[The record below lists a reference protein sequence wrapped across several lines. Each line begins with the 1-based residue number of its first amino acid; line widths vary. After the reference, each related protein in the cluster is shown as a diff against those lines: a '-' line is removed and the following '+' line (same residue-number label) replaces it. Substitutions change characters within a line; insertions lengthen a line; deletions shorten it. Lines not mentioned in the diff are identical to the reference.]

1 MSSAISAGTTSGTA
15 ISFSGDTSGQLVLQT
30 NGTTTAVTIS
40 TGQVVTLAQPLPV
53 ASGGSG
59 VTTSTGTGAVVLGT
73 SPTLATPVL
82 SGSVTGTYTL
92 AGTPTMGA
100 SLITSGT
107 AVASTSGTSIDFTG
121 LPSWIRRVTVMYS
134 NVSTNGSSDYL
145 IRIGSG
151 SVTASGYSSMS
162 VFTGASSGGT
172 AVVTTGFVIQNGSA
186 TNIISGSFTICLF
199 GGFSYVFSGAAGLN
213 QSGTTYGM
221 LSGGYSPALSGA
233 LDRVRFTTVSSDTF
247 DSGSVNILYE

>member
-1 MSSAISAGTTSGTA
+1 MSSTISAGTTSGTA
-15 ISFSGDTSGQLVLQT
+15 IAISGDTSGQLVLQT

-100 SLITSGT
+100 SLITAGT

-121 LPSWIRRVTVMYS
+121 IPSWVKRITVNLIGTSNSGGVTLFQLGISTGAVTSGYLGCGKNETQTTNYTTGIGIASTTGEVAASVMHGMAIFVLAVS
-134 NVSTNGSSDYL
+134 STNTWVGTFTGGRSNEAVMCFGAGTISLSAVLDR
-145 IRIGSG
+145 IRITT
-151 SVTASGYSSMS
+151 VA
-162 VFTGASSGGT
+162 GT
-172 AVVTTGFVIQNGSA
+172 A
-186 TNIISGSFTICLF
+186 
-199 GGFSYVFSGAAGLN
+199 
-213 QSGTTYGM
+213 
-221 LSGGYSPALSGA
+221 
-233 LDRVRFTTVSSDTF
+233 TF
-247 DSGSVNILYE
+247 DAGSINILYE